1 MQKHCSY
8 LLEICAYPSSGA
20 CYAQLALAGGDVI
33 LEKCGSTAC
42 GWIWSGRRQMG
53 LVDGDE
59 GSSQKK
65 LYLRWWEGLAP
76 TKSKL

>member
-1 MQKHCSY
+1 MQKRCSY

-42 GWIWSGRRQMG
+42 GWI
-53 LVDGDE
+53 
-59 GSSQKK
+59 
-65 LYLRWWEGLAP
+65 
-76 TKSKL
+76 